1 MTNVRMNLHQQAK
14 IWMEM
19 GASIQIKMVTESL
32 MQMTTVSSFQIQT
45 RLIWMMM
52 LKEMHVMETLMVIM
66 SQTYQFITQVRT
78 IVLLL
83 LQGNLT
89 LEEEQETE
97 VHVVTVDSTNLRFT
111 PSTLTINEG
120 DTLRFVWGGQA
131 LPHNSVEENGVFDS
145 GDPERAVDYGHVF
158 DYDSAGTYSFFCE
171 PHEAVGMTGSVTVLD
186 VEAPAD
192 EEELR
197 QPNRNINGR
206 ERSINTRCSTWSCP
220 RIVRSACSCHVA
232 CTNLRLIQ
240 DCINRFQFRCFGD
253 GHVTRHVSPWVFSTN
268 EFSERCPTFDQVS
281 NRMFGNKDAW

>member
-1 MTNVRMNLHQQAK
+1 MRAAIV
-14 IWMEM
+14 
-19 GASIQIKMVTESL
+19 V
-32 MQMTTVSSFQIQT
+32 
-45 RLIWMMM
+45 
-52 LKEMHVMETLMVIM
+52 
-66 SQTYQFITQVRT
+66 T

-186 VEAPAD
+186 VGAPAD
-192 EEELR
+192 NDSDN
-197 QPNRNINGR
+197 QIG
-206 ERSINTRCSTWSCP
+206 SSTGESEVSTPDVRLGFALGLFVLLAAAMWRA
-220 RIVRSACSCHVA
+220 RIY
-232 CTNLRLIQ
+232 
-240 DCINRFQFRCFGD
+240 D
-253 GHVTRHVSPWVFSTN
+253 
-268 EFSERCPTFDQVS
+268 
-281 NRMFGNKDAW
+281 

>member
-1 MTNVRMNLHQQAK
+1 MRAAIV
-14 IWMEM
+14 
-19 GASIQIKMVTESL
+19 V
-32 MQMTTVSSFQIQT
+32 
-45 RLIWMMM
+45 
-52 LKEMHVMETLMVIM
+52 
-66 SQTYQFITQVRT
+66 T

-89 LEEEQETE
+89 LENEEETE

-192 EEELR
+192 EEE
-197 QPNRNINGR
+197 PDN
-206 ERSINTRCSTWSCP
+206 SIETSTGESEATTPDVRLGLALGLFVLLAAAMWRA
-220 RIVRSACSCHVA
+220 RIY
-232 CTNLRLIQ
+232 
-240 DCINRFQFRCFGD
+240 D
-253 GHVTRHVSPWVFSTN
+253 
-268 EFSERCPTFDQVS
+268 
-281 NRMFGNKDAW
+281 

>member
-1 MTNVRMNLHQQAK
+1 MR
-14 IWMEM
+14 
-19 GASIQIKMVTESL
+19 GAVVVTIL
-32 MQMTTVSSFQIQT
+32 
-45 RLIWMMM
+45 
-52 LKEMHVMETLMVIM
+52 
-66 SQTYQFITQVRT
+66 
-78 IVLLL
+78 LLL

-192 EEELR
+192 NDSDN
-197 QPNRNINGR
+197 QIG
-206 ERSINTRCSTWSCP
+206 SSTGESEASTPDVRLGLALGLFALLAAAMWRA
-220 RIVRSACSCHVA
+220 RIY
-232 CTNLRLIQ
+232 
-240 DCINRFQFRCFGD
+240 D
-253 GHVTRHVSPWVFSTN
+253 
-268 EFSERCPTFDQVS
+268 
-281 NRMFGNKDAW
+281 

>member
-1 MTNVRMNLHQQAK
+1 MRAAVV
-14 IWMEM
+14 
-19 GASIQIKMVTESL
+19 VTIL
-32 MQMTTVSSFQIQT
+32 
-45 RLIWMMM
+45 
-52 LKEMHVMETLMVIM
+52 
-66 SQTYQFITQVRT
+66 
-78 IVLLL
+78 LLL

-186 VEAPAD
+186 IEAPAD
-192 EEELR
+192 NESDN
-197 QPNRNINGR
+197 QIG
-206 ERSINTRCSTWSCP
+206 TSTGESEASTPDVRLGLALGLFVLIAAAMWRA
-220 RIVRSACSCHVA
+220 RIY
-232 CTNLRLIQ
+232 
-240 DCINRFQFRCFGD
+240 D
-253 GHVTRHVSPWVFSTN
+253 
-268 EFSERCPTFDQVS
+268 
-281 NRMFGNKDAW
+281 